1 MSNKINV
8 GLALKN
14 LDIGKEITGFGGVI
28 LHAGKTDEGQDI
40 EYTAGDLSGNS
51 GYVLETENPI
61 GTQEMANAIF
71 ASLLLRGA
79 TYRAFTANTVHIDPA
94 FEVGDGITAN
104 DTDAVIWSARMNFG
118 RQTAPNLGAPFDEEI
133 DHEFQ
138 FVPKQEREFLREA
151 EYTRSRFAITATE
164 ISAKV
169 SKEGGDPSS
178 FGWTLTDHDWTLY
191 SNGQTVLKATS
202 AGIEVNGTITATAGV
217 IGGVRIENGVL
228 SGITDTNI
236 AQYGISG
243 GDYGSILGESITD
256 YNVTQAINSGVGY
269 GALYGA
275 AINGTPEGD
284 YYAVRL
290 HLTDKMVFKNQ
301 DVGWVTVGGQRVLG
315 QLV

>member
-71 ASLLLRGA
+71 ASMLLRGA

-151 EYTRSRFAITATE
+151 EYTRARFAITATE

-169 SKEGGDPSS
+169 SKEGGNPSS

-191 SNGQTVLKATS
+191 SNGSTVLKATS
-202 AGIEVNGTITATAGV
+202 AGLEVNGKITATSGV
-217 IGGVRIENGVL
+217 IGGVQIQNGKL
-228 SGITDTNI
+228 SGIAGGSNGNLATETLTNFNMEPDI
-236 AQYGISG
+236 NTSLNYGTS
-243 GDYGSILGESITD
+243 
-256 YNVTQAINSGVGY
+256 
-269 GALYGA
+269 YGA
-275 AINGTPEGD
+275 AVRGITAAEGFLATQLD
-284 YYAVRL
+284 VTAGMTYKAKNITLMPAVL
-290 HLTDKMVFKNQ
+290 
-301 DVGWVTVGGQRVLG
+301 GGQSVEVMCYRPT
-315 QLV
+315 Q